1 MLTSMEDEILVS
13 GYFVR
18 FFVTAYANFL
28 VNPVKNG
35 QSGGSEVEQ
44 QLAQVKKKSEH
55 EKVSN
60 CTHGIL
66 LSFKRVL
73 ALRVLDM

>member
-1 MLTSMEDEILVS
+1 MEDEILVS

-44 QLAQVKKKSEH
+44 QLAEVKKEVRARK
-55 EKVSN
+55 
-60 CTHGIL
+60 GL
-66 LSFKRVL
+66 
-73 ALRVLDM
+73 